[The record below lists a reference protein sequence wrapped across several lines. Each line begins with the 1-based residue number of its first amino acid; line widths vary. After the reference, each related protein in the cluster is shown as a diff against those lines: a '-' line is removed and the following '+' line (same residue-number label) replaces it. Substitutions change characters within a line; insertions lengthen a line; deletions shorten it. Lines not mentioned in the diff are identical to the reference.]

1 MIGRRAWIGIAVVP
15 LGLGVAACSSGSNS
29 ASPTTTKASSGSTA
43 TTAARTG
50 GSNPNSAFCKGLAQQ
65 SATET
70 TLSTGLSDAMKT
82 NDLATIKTAFKT
94 FLDATQVGLQKVTSA
109 ASSAPANVKTAF
121 KTITDS
127 YAQIKASVAGASS
140 VAQIQSSLTSLTSNA
155 AATSADTTIS
165 AYVTGQCGVA
175 ATSTSTTTTSTSLS
189 TTSST

>member
-109 ASSAPANVKTAF
+109 ASSAPANVKAAF

-140 VAQIQSSLTSLTSNA
+140 VAQIQSSLTSLTSA
-155 AATSADTTIS
+155 PAATSADTTIS

>member
-1 MIGRRAWIGIAVVP
+1 
-15 LGLGVAACSSGSNS
+15 LGLGLAACSSGSKS

-43 TTAARTG
+43 TTPALKG
-50 GSNPNSAFCKGLAQQ
+50 GSNPNSAFCKDLSQQ

-94 FLDATQVGLQKVTSA
+94 FLDATQVGLQKVTGA

-175 ATSTSTTTTSTSLS
+175 ATSTTTTSTSLS